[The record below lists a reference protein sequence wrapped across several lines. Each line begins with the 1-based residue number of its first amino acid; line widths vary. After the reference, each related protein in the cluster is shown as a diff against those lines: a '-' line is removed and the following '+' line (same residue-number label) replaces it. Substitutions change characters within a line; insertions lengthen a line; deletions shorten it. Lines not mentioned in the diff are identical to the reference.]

1 MWREAR
7 LAFTDSVAALNCS
20 IVPAH
25 PWIYGL
31 GQQTANGAY
40 LSPVNAVRY
49 LAERLAGTGGNVDV
63 VIMMVTGQTQENFM
77 ASLNN
82 LVGIFPAPAFTQVKR
97 LAQSAAALA
106 IEKMQ
111 IPAKTAAALPAS
123 IPLSVPTSRA
133 ALSAAA
139 INQAQKVAGAGFDIE
154 GLKKQLG
161 EFTQLR
167 DQLTGYV
174 ERSQPA
180 ENGFQRLFIRELV
193 GVFERMWPCSFQH
206 PTLREIAGWLEE
218 NSGITVSVP
227 DAQYSDTPIPHFT
240 HNGTGYQLLNNL
252 GRAFSI
258 QDYIWYQLPDGS
270 LYVGGAEKSLFA
282 GRPVEIPSEFSQG
295 AAGGNS
301 VTLPVIQTMRP
312 GVEMNGERVTKVHLT
327 NDTMAITWTP
337 RNRATGKPL
346 QKTPAQRQIES
357 HYPELASGLH
367 LPKMARVVA
376 HSEPV
381 KSGNFADPFRP
392 RYAVDVQLL
401 DADGNPD
408 NQTPVYSAVPLPVP
422 MAGNDSGMFQFPP
435 EGTLVEVAF
444 TGGRP
449 DKPFIRQTLP
459 NGTSLPDVKP
469 GEQLQQQREEVSQR
483 VTLAGDWVRQTDQ
496 TISETS
502 MVRTVK
508 ADTEQRDLVSR
519 ETTVKATDKTIV
531 VGTATLLAGAFQQVS
546 AGDFSQAVKGNRLAS
561 IEGNEETDIAGQQS
575 IKVGG
580 AVAVEVGESLTE
592 KIAALRKS
600 VAAGGQQVMGET
612 VHIGSENI
620 NALTMMLDTIDLL
633 AELALQC
640 ANHSHPTV
648 GTPTNAA
655 AFTQTATK
663 AGQTRSK
670 YQNIIA

>member
-1 MWREAR
+1 
-7 LAFTDSVAALNCS
+7 
-20 IVPAH
+20 
-25 PWIYGL
+25 
-31 GQQTANGAY
+31 
-40 LSPVNAVRY
+40 
-49 LAERLAGTGGNVDV
+49 
-63 VIMMVTGQTQENFM
+63 MMVTGQTQENFM

-97 LAQSAAALA
+97 LAQSVAALA

-167 DQLTGYV
+167 DQL
-174 ERSQPA
+174 
-180 ENGFQRLFIRELV
+180 I
-193 GVFERMWPCSFQH
+193 
-206 PTLREIAGWLEE
+206 
-218 NSGITVSVP
+218 
-227 DAQYSDTPIPHFT
+227 SD
-240 HNGTGYQLLNNL
+240 
-252 GRAFSI
+252 
-258 QDYIWYQLPDGS
+258 
-270 LYVGGAEKSLFA
+270 V
-282 GRPVEIPSEFSQG
+282 
-295 AAGGNS
+295 
-301 VTLPVIQTMRP
+301 
-312 GVEMNGERVTKVHLT
+312 
-327 NDTMAITWTP
+327 
-337 RNRATGKPL
+337 
-346 QKTPAQRQIES
+346 
-357 HYPELASGLH
+357 ASGLND
-367 LPKMARVVA
+367 LQGKSARAWVFTA
-376 HSEPV
+376 SGDTGTTLLELV
-381 KSGNFADPFRP
+381 KDIP
-392 RYAVDVQLL
+392 Q
-401 DADGNPD
+401 
-408 NQTPVYSAVPLPVP
+408 QSAVYTAAMMLVGDNLDGIPVP

-459 NGTSLPDVKP
+459 DGTSLPDVKP

-531 VGTATLLAGAFQQVS
+531 VGTATLLAGAIQQVS

-600 VAAGGQQVMGET
+600 VAAGGQQVMGAT

-633 AELALQC
+633 AELAQQC